1 MFSNMSLT
9 TTSKVLTIVLIIWLL
24 TLGRSLLIMI
34 GGSRIIKKASKN
46 EKTAM
51 YPIINLFTMLEVVD
65 ISTFFGIL
73 LFVPGINVIILL
85 WMSYKLGFVFNTGI
99 GYRIGL
105 MILPIVFYPALAFSN
120 KSYKLTDEEYFKALD
135 NTGSKITSLETEE
148 TIDIPEPTDNL
159 EQFEE
164 KEEAIDSV
172 FKSNFEQAEKAA
184 PYKAVKIDLLGME
197 KLKENDGIDDVFK
210 PEENEHVK
218 KESVEP
224 QKNEEKKKEFEMVD
238 L

>member
-1 MFSNMSLT
+1 MSLT

-34 GGSRIIKKASKN
+34 GGSRIFKKASKN

-51 YPIINLFTMLEVVD
+51 YPIINLFTMLEVAD

-73 LFVPGINVIILL
+73 LFIPGINVLILL
-85 WMSYKLGFVFNTGI
+85 WMSYKLGYVFNAGMV
-99 GYRIGL
+99 YRIGL
-105 MILPIVFYPALAFSN
+105 MIFPIIFYPALAFSN

-135 NTGSKITSLETEE
+135 NSGAKITSLETED
-148 TIDIPEPTDNL
+148 TIDIPKPPATE

-164 KEEAIDSV
+164 VEKVDSV
-172 FKSNFEQAEKAA
+172 FKSNFEVSEKAA

-197 KLKENDGIDDVFK
+197 KLKDNDDLDDVFK
-210 PEENEHVK
+210 PEENENHK
-218 KESVEP
+218 KEQIEP
-224 QKNEEKKKEFEMVD
+224 PKKEEKKKDFEMVD